1 MIEASVMRTV
11 WNDGKT
17 GYEVKAKGHAGAG
30 KYGQDI
36 VCAAVSCLMQ
46 TLANEVE
53 EAARAGLVA
62 LGAVAHGEG
71 WMRVEVTPTNES
83 CDMVEAWVELVQ
95 DGLDA
100 LAESY
105 PENVELV
112 VNMVFA
118 DGKAPDPAQLPDMV
132 DGKMNLQLFAATEAT
147 AASGR
152 NREPR
157 LGPWPA
163 GHECRPRHEVDA
175 GSHNPF
181 GGMDLQL
188 FAEGAAASGSA
199 AAGGDAAGEG
209 TAEITG
215 PELRPAQERLAK
227 RSRPGKAAKAA
238 GNALS
243 PAMSAEGGADAG
255 APQNGEPSAEETTG
269 EVQQQEEPKQAD
281 PAQKRRAFGQLMQG
295 EYAAEFEEAMQRAAQ
310 LAVQSVQENPAV
322 KGLLEALGEAYG
334 IDAGNAENL
343 EALTEAVKSG
353 KVKNDEYY
361 ETMAAERGI
370 SVKTARELDK
380 MEGELQRANAEKQ
393 RAEQMRLAAEHQQ
406 RAAAVRAQWE
416 AEAAQLK
423 EKYPAFELDEV
434 LNNPSVAD
442 MIRRG
447 IGLEAAYRAA
457 YFDQLMTESTART
470 AKQVE
475 QGVAAR
481 IQQRAQRPAENGAHP
496 GAAAETKVDVAHM
509 TAKQRAELAKRAR
522 RGERI
527 VL

>member
-1 MIEASVMRTV
+1 MIEATVMRTV

-30 KYGQDI
+30 KYGSDI
-36 VCAAVSCLMQ
+36 VCAAVSVLMQ

-53 EAARAGLVA
+53 EAARAGLVV

-100 LAESY
+100 LSESY

-132 DGKMNLQLFAATEAT
+132 DGKMNLQLFAEG
-147 AASGR
+147 SGD
-152 NREPR
+152 
-157 LGPWPA
+157 G
-163 GHECRPRHEVDA
+163 
-175 GSHNPF
+175 
-181 GGMDLQL
+181 
-188 FAEGAAASGSA
+188 GAAGDGAEA
-199 AAGGDAAGEG
+199 APAVQA
-209 TAEITG
+209 

-227 RSRPGKAAKAA
+227 RSRPGRAVKAAPAA
-238 GNALS
+238 EEPSQS
-243 PAMSAEGGADAG
+243 PAGDSSPDGGA
-255 APQNGEPSAEETTG
+255 QET
-269 EVQQQEEPKQAD
+269 QEEKPEEQKEPEPKLTD
-281 PAQKRRAFGQLMQG
+281 PAEKRRAFGQLMQS
-295 EYAAEFEEAMQRAAQ
+295 EYAAEFEEALQRASEM
-310 LAVQSVQENPAV
+310 AVQNVLDNPAV
-322 KGLLEALGEAYG
+322 KGLMDALGEAYG
-334 IDAGNAENL
+334 IDVQSADNL
-343 EALTEAVKSG
+343 AALTEAVKNG

-361 ETMAAERGI
+361 ETLAAERGI
-370 SVKTARELDK
+370 SVKTAREMDR
-380 MEGELQRANAEKQ
+380 MESELQRANAEKQ
-393 RAEQMRLAAEHQQ
+393 RAEQIRQAAEHQQ

-423 EKYPAFELDEV
+423 VKYPAFELDEV

-457 YFDQLMTESTART
+457 YFDQLMEASTART
-470 AKQVE
+470 AQQVE

-496 GAAAETKVDVAHM
+496 GGAAEMKVDVAHM

>member
-1 MIEASVMRTV
+1 MIEATVMRTV

-71 WMRVEVTPTNES
+71 WMRVEVTPTHES
-83 CDMVEAWVELVQ
+83 YDMVEAWVELVQ

-132 DGKMNLQLFAATEAT
+132 DGKMNLQLFAE
-147 AASGR
+147 
-152 NREPR
+152 
-157 LGPWPA
+157 
-163 GHECRPRHEVDA
+163 
-175 GSHNPF
+175 
-181 GGMDLQL
+181 GGGDG
-188 FAEGAAASGSA
+188 GAAGDGAEA
-199 AAGGDAAGEG
+199 APAVQA
-209 TAEITG
+209 

-227 RSRPGKAAKAA
+227 RSRPGRAAKAA
-238 GNALS
+238 PAAEEPSQS
-243 PAMSAEGGADAG
+243 PAGDSSPDGGA
-255 APQNGEPSAEETTG
+255 QET
-269 EVQQQEEPKQAD
+269 QEEKPEEQKEPEPKPTD
-281 PAQKRRAFGQLMQG
+281 PAEKRKAFGQLMQG

-361 ETMAAERGI
+361 ETLAAERGI

-380 MEGELQRANAEKQ
+380 MEGELQRANAEK
-393 RAEQMRLAAEHQQ
+393 
-406 RAAAVRAQWE
+406 
-416 AEAAQLK
+416 
-423 EKYPAFELDEV
+423 
-434 LNNPSVAD
+434 
-442 MIRRG
+442 
-447 IGLEAAYRAA
+447 
-457 YFDQLMTESTART
+457 
-470 AKQVE
+470 
-475 QGVAAR
+475 
-481 IQQRAQRPAENGAHP
+481 
-496 GAAAETKVDVAHM
+496 
-509 TAKQRAELAKRAR
+509 
-522 RGERI
+522 
-527 VL
+527 

>member
-1 MIEASVMRTV
+1 MIKATVIRTV
-11 WNDGKT
+11 WDNGVT
-17 GYEVKAKGHAGAG
+17 GYMVKAEGHAGAG
-30 KYGQDI
+30 KYGSDI
-36 VCAAVSCLMQ
+36 VCSAVSVLMQ

-53 EAARAGLVA
+53 EAARAGVIA
-62 LGAVAHGEG
+62 MGNVAHGNG
-71 WMRVEVTPTNES
+71 WMKVEVQPNAD
-83 CDMVEAWVELVQ
+83 CFGDMAAAWVEFVQ

-100 LAESY
+100 IAQSY
-105 PENVELV
+105 PDHVELEL
-112 VNMVFA
+112 NNIYA
-118 DGKAPDPAQLPDMV
+118 GGNEPDPDELAAAV
-132 DGKMNLQLFAATEAT
+132 DGKLN
-147 AASGR
+147 
-152 NREPR
+152 
-157 LGPWPA
+157 
-163 GHECRPRHEVDA
+163 
-175 GSHNPF
+175 
-181 GGMDLQL
+181 LQL

-199 AAGGDAAGEG
+199 AGAEG
-209 TAEITG
+209 AESAPAVQA

-227 RSRPGKAAKAA
+227 RSHPGKSAK
-238 GNALS
+238 
-243 PAMSAEGGADAG
+243 AG
-255 APQNGEPSAEETTG
+255 APAPAADSGADTGSEAAKEDAPGEEKPET
-269 EVQQQEEPKQAD
+269 QQEKQEPEHKPTD
-281 PAQKRRAFGQLMQG
+281 PAEKRRAFGQLMQS

-310 LAVQSVQENPAV
+310 LAVQNVQQSPEV

-334 IDAGNAENL
+334 IDAQDANNL
-343 EALTEAVKSG
+343 AALTDAIKNG

-370 SVKTARELDK
+370 SVKTAREMDR
-380 MEGELQRANAEKQ
+380 MESELQRANAEKQ
-393 RAEQMRLAAEHQQ
+393 RTEQLRAAMEHQQ

-423 EKYPAFELDEV
+423 VKYPEFELDEV

-457 YFDQLMTESTART
+457 YFDKLMEASTART
-470 AKQVE
+470 AQQVE

-496 GAAAETKVDVAHM
+496 GGAAEMKVDVAHM

>member
-132 DGKMNLQLFAATEAT
+132 DGKMNLQLFAEGGGDGGAAGDGAEAT
-147 AASGR
+147 
-152 NREPR
+152 
-157 LGPWPA
+157 
-163 GHECRPRHEVDA
+163 
-175 GSHNPF
+175 
-181 GGMDLQL
+181 
-188 FAEGAAASGSA
+188 
-199 AAGGDAAGEG
+199 
-209 TAEITG
+209 TAVQA

-227 RSRPGKAAKAA
+227 RSRPGRAVKAELPQSAA
-238 GNALS
+238 PTAPS
-243 PAMSAEGGADAG
+243 EREPVSSADADPQTEKES
-255 APQNGEPSAEETTG
+255 APGEEKPE
-269 EVQQQEEPKQAD
+269 QEPKTTD
-281 PAQKRRAFGQLMQG
+281 PAEKRKAFGQLMQG
-295 EYAAEFEEAMQRAAQ
+295 EYAAEFEEALQRASEM
-310 LAVQSVQENPAV
+310 AVQNVLDNPAV
-322 KGLLEALGEAYG
+322 KGLMDALGEAYG
-334 IDAGNAENL
+334 IDVQSADNL
-343 EALTEAVKSG
+343 AALTEAVKNG

-361 ETMAAERGI
+361 ETLAAERGI
-370 SVKTARELDK
+370 SVKTAREMDR
-380 MEGELQRANAEKQ
+380 MESELQRANAEKQ
-393 RAEQMRLAAEHQQ
+393 RAEQIRQAAEHQQ

-423 EKYPAFELDEV
+423 VKYPAFELDEV

-457 YFDQLMTESTART
+457 YFDQLMEASTART
-470 AKQVE
+470 AQQVE
-475 QGVAAR
+475 QGVTAR

-496 GAAAETKVDVAHM
+496 GGAAEMKVDVAHM

>member
-1 MIEASVMRTV
+1 MIRITYKEFPKEGAMRLRA
-11 WNDGKT
+11 
-17 GYEVKAKGHAGAG
+17 EGHAGYAP
-30 KYGQDI
+30 KGQDI
-36 VCAAVSCLMQ
+36 VCAAVSTLMQ
-46 TLANEVE
+46 ALAFSADCSE
-53 EAARAGLVA
+53 EGFAVASSSGPAGTYLELQMKATPENRAKFELVTDGLELVA
-62 LGAVAHGEG
+62 QLYPKFV
-71 WMRVEVTPTNES
+71 MI
-83 CDMVEAWVELVQ
+83 D
-95 DGLDA
+95 DGMGTAD
-100 LAESY
+100 
-105 PENVELV
+105 V
-112 VNMVFA
+112 V
-118 DGKAPDPAQLPDMV
+118 
-132 DGKMNLQLFAATEAT
+132 
-147 AASGR
+147 
-152 NREPR
+152 
-157 LGPWPA
+157 
-163 GHECRPRHEVDA
+163 
-175 GSHNPF
+175 
-181 GGMDLQL
+181 DLQL

-238 GNALS
+238 GNAIS

-269 EVQQQEEPKQAD
+269 EAQQQEEPKQAD

-361 ETMAAERGI
+361 ETLAAERGI

-442 MIRRG
+442 MIRCG

>member
-71 WMRVEVTPTNES
+71 WMRVEVTPTHES

-132 DGKMNLQLFAATEAT
+132 DGKMNLQLFAE
-147 AASGR
+147 
-152 NREPR
+152 
-157 LGPWPA
+157 
-163 GHECRPRHEVDA
+163 
-175 GSHNPF
+175 
-181 GGMDLQL
+181 GGGDG
-188 FAEGAAASGSA
+188 GAAGDGAEA
-199 AAGGDAAGEG
+199 APAVQA
-209 TAEITG
+209 

-238 GNALS
+238 PAAEEPSQS
-243 PAMSAEGGADAG
+243 PAGDSSPDGGA
-255 APQNGEPSAEETTG
+255 QET
-269 EVQQQEEPKQAD
+269 QEEKPEEQKEPEPKPTD
-281 PAQKRRAFGQLMQG
+281 PAEKRKAFGQLIQS
-295 EYAAEFEEAMQRAAQ
+295 EYAAEFEEALQHAAQ
-310 LAVQSVQENPAV
+310 LAVQNVLDNPAV
-322 KGLLEALGEAYG
+322 KGLMDALGEAYG
-334 IDAGNAENL
+334 IDVQSADNL
-343 EALTEAVKSG
+343 AALTEAVKNG

-361 ETMAAERGI
+361 ETLAAERGI

-393 RAEQMRLAAEHQQ
+393 RAEQIRKAAEHQQ

-423 EKYPAFELDEV
+423 VKYPAFELDEV

-457 YFDQLMTESTART
+457 YFDQLMEASTART
-470 AKQVE
+470 AQQVE

-496 GAAAETKVDVAHM
+496 GGAAEMKVDVAHM

>member
-1 MIEASVMRTV
+1 MIKATVMRTM
-11 WNDGKT
+11 WNAGRT
-17 GYEVKAKGHAGAG
+17 QYTVKAEGHAGAG
-30 KYGQDI
+30 KYGSDI
-36 VCAAVSCLMQ
+36 VCAAVSVLMQ

-53 EAARAGLVA
+53 EAARAGA
-62 LGAVAHGEG
+62 LTLGVVAHGDG
-71 WMRVEVTPTNES
+71 WMKVEVTPTDSICNT
-83 CDMVEAWVELVQ
+83 MEAWVEFVQ

-100 LAESY
+100 IAQSY
-105 PENVELV
+105 PDNVQLEMHTVYADTDAPDEEESLDV
-112 VNMVFA
+112 A
-118 DGKAPDPAQLPDMV
+118 DGKL
-132 DGKMNLQLFAATEAT
+132 N
-147 AASGR
+147 
-152 NREPR
+152 
-157 LGPWPA
+157 
-163 GHECRPRHEVDA
+163 
-175 GSHNPF
+175 
-181 GGMDLQL
+181 LQL

-227 RSRPGKAAKAA
+227 RSRPGRAVKAA
-238 GNALS
+238 
-243 PAMSAEGGADAG
+243 PAPSADGGADAG
-255 APQNGEPSAEETTG
+255 TPQKGEPSAEETTG

-361 ETMAAERGI
+361 ETLAAERGI

>member
-1 MIEASVMRTV
+1 MIRITYKEFPKEGAMCLRA
-11 WNDGKT
+11 
-17 GYEVKAKGHAGAG
+17 EGHAGYAP
-30 KYGQDI
+30 KGQDI
-36 VCAAVSCLMQ
+36 VCAAVSTLMQ
-46 TLANEVE
+46 ALAFSADCSE
-53 EAARAGLVA
+53 EGFAVASSSGPAGTYLELQMKATPENRAKFELVTDGLELVA
-62 LGAVAHGEG
+62 QLYPKFV
-71 WMRVEVTPTNES
+71 MI
-83 CDMVEAWVELVQ
+83 D
-95 DGLDA
+95 DGMGTAD
-100 LAESY
+100 
-105 PENVELV
+105 V
-112 VNMVFA
+112 V
-118 DGKAPDPAQLPDMV
+118 
-132 DGKMNLQLFAATEAT
+132 
-147 AASGR
+147 
-152 NREPR
+152 
-157 LGPWPA
+157 
-163 GHECRPRHEVDA
+163 
-175 GSHNPF
+175 
-181 GGMDLQL
+181 DLQL

-310 LAVQSVQENPAV
+310 LAVQSVQENSAV

-361 ETMAAERGI
+361 ETLAAERGI

>member
-1 MIEASVMRTV
+1 MIRITYKEFPKEGAMRLRA
-11 WNDGKT
+11 
-17 GYEVKAKGHAGAG
+17 EGHAGYAP
-30 KYGQDI
+30 KGQDI
-36 VCAAVSCLMQ
+36 VCAAVSTLMQ
-46 TLANEVE
+46 ALAFSADCSE
-53 EAARAGLVA
+53 EGFAVASSSGPAGTYLELQMKATPENRAKFELVTDGLELVA
-62 LGAVAHGEG
+62 QLYPKFV
-71 WMRVEVTPTNES
+71 MI
-83 CDMVEAWVELVQ
+83 D
-95 DGLDA
+95 DGMGTAD
-100 LAESY
+100 
-105 PENVELV
+105 V
-112 VNMVFA
+112 V
-118 DGKAPDPAQLPDMV
+118 
-132 DGKMNLQLFAATEAT
+132 
-147 AASGR
+147 
-152 NREPR
+152 
-157 LGPWPA
+157 
-163 GHECRPRHEVDA
+163 
-175 GSHNPF
+175 
-181 GGMDLQL
+181 DLQL

-310 LAVQSVQENPAV
+310 LAVQSVQENSAV
-322 KGLLEALGEAYG
+322 KRLLEALGEAYG

-361 ETMAAERGI
+361 ETLAAERGI

>member
-1 MIEASVMRTV
+1 MIRITYKEFPKEGAMRLRA
-11 WNDGKT
+11 
-17 GYEVKAKGHAGAG
+17 EGHAGYAP
-30 KYGQDI
+30 KGQDI
-36 VCAAVSCLMQ
+36 VCAAVSTLMQ
-46 TLANEVE
+46 ALAFSADCSE
-53 EAARAGLVA
+53 EGFAVASSSGPAGTYLELQMKATPENRAKFELVTDGLELVA
-62 LGAVAHGEG
+62 QLYPKFV
-71 WMRVEVTPTNES
+71 MI
-83 CDMVEAWVELVQ
+83 D
-95 DGLDA
+95 DGMGTAD
-100 LAESY
+100 
-105 PENVELV
+105 V
-112 VNMVFA
+112 V
-118 DGKAPDPAQLPDMV
+118 
-132 DGKMNLQLFAATEAT
+132 
-147 AASGR
+147 
-152 NREPR
+152 
-157 LGPWPA
+157 
-163 GHECRPRHEVDA
+163 
-175 GSHNPF
+175 
-181 GGMDLQL
+181 DLQL

-238 GNALS
+238 GNAIS

-269 EVQQQEEPKQAD
+269 EAQQQEEPKQAD

-361 ETMAAERGI
+361 ETLAAERGI

>member
-1 MIEASVMRTV
+1 MIEATVMRTV

-71 WMRVEVTPTNES
+71 WMRVEVTPTHES
-83 CDMVEAWVELVQ
+83 YDMVEAWVELVQ

-132 DGKMNLQLFAATEAT
+132 DGKMNLQLFAE
-147 AASGR
+147 
-152 NREPR
+152 
-157 LGPWPA
+157 
-163 GHECRPRHEVDA
+163 
-175 GSHNPF
+175 
-181 GGMDLQL
+181 GGGDG
-188 FAEGAAASGSA
+188 GAAGDGAEA
-199 AAGGDAAGEG
+199 APAVQA
-209 TAEITG
+209 

-227 RSRPGKAAKAA
+227 RSRPGKTAKAA
-238 GNALS
+238 GNAIS

-269 EVQQQEEPKQAD
+269 EAQQQEEPKQAD

-361 ETMAAERGI
+361 ETLAAERGI

-416 AEAAQLK
+416 AEVAQLK

>member
-1 MIEASVMRTV
+1 MIEATVMRTV

-71 WMRVEVTPTNES
+71 WMRVEVTPTHES

-132 DGKMNLQLFAATEAT
+132 DGKMNLQLFAE
-147 AASGR
+147 
-152 NREPR
+152 
-157 LGPWPA
+157 
-163 GHECRPRHEVDA
+163 
-175 GSHNPF
+175 
-181 GGMDLQL
+181 GGGDG
-188 FAEGAAASGSA
+188 GAAGDGAEA
-199 AAGGDAAGEG
+199 APAVQA
-209 TAEITG
+209 

-269 EVQQQEEPKQAD
+269 EAQQQEEPKQAD
-281 PAQKRRAFGQLMQG
+281 PAQKRKAFGQLMQS
-295 EYAAEFEEAMQRAAQ
+295 EYAAEFEEALQRASEM
-310 LAVQSVQENPAV
+310 AVQNVLDNPAV
-322 KGLLEALGEAYG
+322 KGLMDALGEAYG
-334 IDAGNAENL
+334 IDVQSADNL
-343 EALTEAVKSG
+343 AALTEAVKNG

-361 ETMAAERGI
+361 ETLAAERGI
-370 SVKTARELDK
+370 SVKTAREMDR
-380 MEGELQRANAEKQ
+380 MESELQRANAEKQ

-475 QGVAAR
+475 QGVTAR

-496 GAAAETKVDVAHM
+496 GGAAEMKVDVAHM

>member
-1 MIEASVMRTV
+1 MIRITYKEFPKEGAMRLRA
-11 WNDGKT
+11 
-17 GYEVKAKGHAGAG
+17 EGHAGYAP
-30 KYGQDI
+30 KGQDI
-36 VCAAVSCLMQ
+36 VCAAVSTLMQ
-46 TLANEVE
+46 ALAFSADCSE
-53 EAARAGLVA
+53 EGFAVASSSGPAGTYLELQMKATPENRAKFELVTDGLELVA
-62 LGAVAHGEG
+62 QLYPKFV
-71 WMRVEVTPTNES
+71 MI
-83 CDMVEAWVELVQ
+83 D
-95 DGLDA
+95 DGMGTAD
-100 LAESY
+100 
-105 PENVELV
+105 V
-112 VNMVFA
+112 V
-118 DGKAPDPAQLPDMV
+118 
-132 DGKMNLQLFAATEAT
+132 
-147 AASGR
+147 
-152 NREPR
+152 
-157 LGPWPA
+157 
-163 GHECRPRHEVDA
+163 
-175 GSHNPF
+175 
-181 GGMDLQL
+181 DLQL

-227 RSRPGKAAKAA
+227 RSRPGKTAKAA
-238 GNALS
+238 GNAIS

-269 EVQQQEEPKQAD
+269 EAQQQEEPKQAD

-361 ETMAAERGI
+361 ETLAAERGI